1 MKQSFRVQLLRSFF
15 CASQR
20 YNALCIDSVVP
31 SISTSGAT
39 RNHRTLKCSPNPY
52 LAIVYRY
59 RKIARLQLYHSDWW
73 TQRAAKTLQKH
84 QQPFQLN
91 SVNAAGQHCF
101 LHCFDVLL
109 YGVRVYRSIF
119 AIFCVSVCVCV
130 CRFVHVPQI
139 SRCNRNAAWCHRW
152 SLTLLLV
159 CLSCIAHRLQWTN
172 ATLVHRLLLFGCD
185 GTECMEYS
193 AHK

>member
-1 MKQSFRVQLLRSFF
+1 MCSYEITFAEWQQQQSHCTAYNGNGSVRSMKQSFRVQLLRSFF

-119 AIFCVSVCVCV
+119 AIFCVSVGSFTF
-130 CRFVHVPQI
+130 R
-139 SRCNRNAAWCHRW
+139 R
-152 SLTLLLV
+152 
-159 CLSCIAHRLQWTN
+159 
-172 ATLVHRLLLFGCD
+172 
-185 GTECMEYS
+185 
-193 AHK
+193 